1 MRHVLFALAFG
12 ASAAWAAEVNVEI
25 VLDQEQFLR
34 SESLPL
40 HVRISNFSG
49 QTLQLGT
56 TADWLTFSIQG
67 REDIPLRQKGDLP
80 PAKPFRLASSK
91 TASLSVDL
99 MPCFNLSEPG
109 HYSVTARVRIPDIE
123 KELTTPAKEFNIVSG
138 TKLWEREFGVP
149 GTHPP
154 VVRKFALQQ
163 ATFLRQ
169 LRLYVRLTDPGE
181 AQVFHVLPLGALLS
195 FSTPEAVLDKS
206 SNLHVIFQNGPR
218 NFLYSVITPDGEL
231 IIRQTWDHEGT
242 RPRLVAEDDGR
253 VTVHGGTRRIL
264 LSDLP
269 PSRVAH
275 SNEVVEPR

>member
-1 MRHVLFALAFG
+1 M
-12 ASAAWAAEVNVEI
+12 AAEVNVEI
-25 VLDQEQFLR
+25 LLDQEQYLR

-49 QTLQLGT
+49 QTLLLGT
-56 TADWLTFSIQG
+56 TPDWLTFAVEGS
-67 REDIPLRQKGDLP
+67 EKIPLRQTGDLP
-80 PAKPFRLASSK
+80 PTKPFRLASSK
-91 TASLSVDL
+91 TASLGVDL

-109 HYSVTARVRIPDIE
+109 HYSVTARVRIPDIG
-123 KELTTPAKEFNIVSG
+123 KELTTPAKQFNIVSG

-181 AQVFHVLPLGALLS
+181 AQVFHVLPLGTLLS

-206 SNLHVIFQNGPR
+206 SNLHVMFQNGPR
-218 NFLYSVITPDGEL
+218 SFLYSVITPDGDL
-231 IIRQTWDHEGT
+231 IIRQTWDQTDT
-242 RPRLVAEDDGR
+242 RPRLMVEDDGR
-253 VTVHGGTRRIL
+253 VIVHGGTRRIL

-269 PSRVAH
+269 PARVAN
-275 SNEVVEPR
+275 SNEVAEPR